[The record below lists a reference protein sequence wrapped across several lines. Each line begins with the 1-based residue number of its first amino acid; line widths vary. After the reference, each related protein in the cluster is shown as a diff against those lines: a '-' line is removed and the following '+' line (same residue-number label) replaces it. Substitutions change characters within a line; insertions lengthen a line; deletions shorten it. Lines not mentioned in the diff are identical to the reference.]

1 MVDLATSIVSFFVVI
16 TLIVVV
22 HEGGHFGAAKL
33 CRVKVLAFSIGFGK
47 KLISLKKGDT
57 IFSFSAIPLGGYVQ
71 MLEMNDKAEKDNIEN
86 CFEAKSLFARS
97 FIIAAGPIANFILA
111 CVVYWVI
118 FLKGVAGPIPYV
130 GEIPVNSVAYEVGF
144 STDDRILKL
153 NKKRVDTWEA
163 VHREMIMEILKN
175 RNLEFEVVSSNGK
188 FTSLVVSADNFK
200 LNELDKKGPF
210 DQIGLVPKQI
220 KVPAVISKVIE
231 ESPAYKGGL
240 VSGDTIVSIQN
251 IKIDEWAELVEI
263 IQKNPE
269 TPLRFVINRNGEKF
283 DKLIT
288 PELFQEGDLR
298 RGRVGIQGDVS
309 SFYSIQRYGAFDAVG
324 LALERTF
331 DMTLMTFR
339 SLVKLVTMELSFRNL
354 SGPITI
360 ADYAGKSM
368 ESGLDSFLAFLALIS
383 ISIGIINL
391 LPIPMLDGGHLLYN
405 ILEYISGK
413 KLSASFYIVT
423 QKIGLAIL
431 LSLFLVA
438 IFNDIFRIIN

>member
-175 RNLEFEVVSSNGK
+175 RNLEFEVVSSSGK